1 MNLPDI
7 NSSNEIEKS
16 WADWLEKQKQ
26 LYRQGVLQGENRN
39 QFISLAREFQIELRE
54 PSEVFSNQCNNFRN
68 FMRSRERR

>member
-1 MNLPDI
+1 MNLPDL

-39 QFISLAREFQIELRE
+39 QFISVAREFQIEL
-54 PSEVFSNQCNNFRN
+54 
-68 FMRSRERR
+68 

>member
-1 MNLPDI
+1 MNLPDT
-7 NSSNEIEKS
+7 NSPDEIEKS

-26 LYRQGVLQGENRN
+26 LYRQGVLHGENRN

-54 PSEVFSNQCNNFRN
+54 PSEVFSNQCRNFRN